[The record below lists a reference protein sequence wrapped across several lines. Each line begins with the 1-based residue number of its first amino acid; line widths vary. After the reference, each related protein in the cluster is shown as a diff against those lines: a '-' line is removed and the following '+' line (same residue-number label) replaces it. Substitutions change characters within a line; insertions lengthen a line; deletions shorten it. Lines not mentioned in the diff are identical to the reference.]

1 MATRRTR
8 SQPAEPIDAGEQA
21 PPDAT
26 VEPGAESRTDE
37 TQPESAA
44 APATAAA
51 GASGGGSTSTS
62 LEASYQRKKADA
74 EARLRKTD
82 QDIEKL
88 ETDYKAAR
96 AKLVDRKQGILREIG
111 AIERDFKKR
120 QSEQSEKKLTEF
132 VRGLI
137 DNGGIDPAALAD
149 PALRAQMAELLKKA
163 VPSAA
168 SDQAATN
175 QRRPDADELSS
186 AAD

>member
-1 MATRRTR
+1 MATRRTK
-8 SQPAEPIDAGEQA
+8 SQPVETIDAGE
-21 PPDAT
+21 PTLSEAT
-26 VEPGAESRTDE
+26 GEAVAESRAE
-37 TQPESAA
+37 VAEPEAATAPASGVSAA
-44 APATAAA
+44 SGA
-51 GASGGGSTSTS
+51 GSASSS
-62 LEASYQRKKADA
+62 LEASYQRKKSDA

-88 ETDYKAAR
+88 ENDYKAAR

-111 AIERDFKKR
+111 AIQRDFRKR

-137 DNGGIDPAALAD
+137 DNGNIDPAALGD

-163 VPSAA
+163 VASAG
-168 SDQAATN
+168 SDQAGS
-175 QRRPDADELSS
+175 RPDAEELSS